1 MSEDDLARLVRWF
14 RQSSPYINAHRG
26 RTFVVAFGGEA
37 LEDGGLPAL
46 VHDLALLN
54 SLGIRLVLVPG
65 ARPQIERRLRERGAE
80 LRYVNGLRVTDDEA
94 LACVKEAVG
103 TVRVELEALLSM
115 GLANSPMA
123 GQRLRVV
130 SGNVVTARPLGVR
143 DGVDYRHT
151 GEVRRI
157 DTEALCERLDD
168 GAVVLISPL
177 GYSPTGEIFN
187 LHAEEVAIAVA
198 RNLRA
203 DKLLILQEG
212 ELPRDAGGRLIR
224 EMTTEEATRELAPSP
239 HLGDDAR
246 RLLRGAV
253 EACQGGV
260 RRVHLLDRR
269 VDGALLMELF
279 TRDGVG
285 TLVTA
290 RAFESMRQANVND
303 VGGILELIEPLERDG
318 TLVRRSR
325 ERLETEIVHFTVM
338 AREGTVVAC
347 AALYPMADAPMAE
360 IACVAVHPD
369 YQGGGRGDLLLRELE
384 RQARGRGLNAL
395 FVLTTRTAHWFQER
409 GFEPVAP
416 SALPASR
423 QELYNYRRN
432 SRVFLRV
439 VAPEAV
445 S

>member
-1 MSEDDLARLVRWF
+1 VSDDDLARLVRWF

-26 RTFVVAFGGEA
+26 RTFVVTFGGEA

-54 SLGIRLVLVPG
+54 SLGVRLVVVPG

-80 LRYVNGLRVTDDEA
+80 LRYVNGLRITDDQS

-123 GQRLRVV
+123 GRRLRVV

-151 GEVRRI
+151 GEVRRV
-157 DTEALCERLDD
+157 DAAALGAHLDD
-168 GAVVLISPL
+168 GAVVLVSPL
-177 GYSPTGEIFN
+177 GYSPTGETFN

-198 RNLRA
+198 RELRA
-203 DKLLILQEG
+203 DKLLILQEAD
-212 ELPRDAGGRLIR
+212 LPRDAQRRLIR
-224 EMTTEEATRELAPSP
+224 EMTTEEALRRLAQPVGQ
-239 HLGDDAR
+239 GDDPQ

-253 EACQGGV
+253 DACQGGV

-279 TRDGVG
+279 TRDGIG

-290 RAFESMRQANVND
+290 RAFETIRQATVDD

-325 ERLETEIVHFTVM
+325 ERLETEIGHFTVM

-347 AALYPMADAPMAE
+347 AALYPMTDAAMAE
-360 IACVAVHPD
+360 IACFAVHPD
-369 YQGGGRGDLLLRELE
+369 YQGSGRGDLLLGELE
-384 RQARGRGLNAL
+384 RQARRRGLESL

-432 SRVFLRV
+432 SRVFMRP
-439 VAPEAV
+439 VAEDAV